1 MAMFVGV
8 CSVQLRLYGV
18 ESLKDK
24 RSVVRRVIRRTQD
37 RFRIAM
43 NEVGHL
49 DDLERSEIGIAVI
62 GNDAAWTQIARDQIT
77 LLGDDVATN
86 LARTDY
92 NVVAAG
98 LGAVGLV
105 IKDESEIDEVLARAR
120 TEAAAGRPVLI
131 NAHIGTTRFRD
142 GSISV

>member
-62 GNDAAWTQIARDQIT
+62 GNDQGVLNS
-77 LLGDDVATN
+77 LLD
-86 LARTDY
+86 R
-92 NVVAAG
+92 VVAFIEELHLAD
-98 LGAVGLV
+98 VGSAEFT
-105 IKDESEIDEVLARAR
+105 I
-120 TEAAAGRPVLI
+120 EAFG
-131 NAHIGTTRFRD
+131 
-142 GSISV
+142 